1 MSHAYTPGR
10 ALTTQPD
17 TPDLGR
23 SVLTLS
29 LANKVGGLVIAVVT
43 ATLSVGG
50 SYLVNRAQTDY
61 RMAEA
66 EKRIERLENQKA
78 DQTALVVS
86 EIGRQVQELTHAVAQ
101 DHDGLIRLAASL
113 EHARTSGN

>member
-1 MSHAYTPGR
+1 MSHTYTPDR
-10 ALTTQPD
+10 ALTSQPE
-17 TPDLGR
+17 PQDLR
-23 SVLTLS
+23 KAVLTVS
-29 LANKVGGLVIAVVT
+29 LANKVGGLVVAVVT

-61 RMAEA
+61 RMSEA

-78 DQTALVVS
+78 DQTALVVA

-113 EHARTSGN
+113 ERQQARN